1 MGRPERLRLIQS
13 IEAAREGNKLVCYVT
28 GDRKNHE
35 TRIATDIFPFLYEH
49 LLTFDHVETIDL
61 FLYTAG
67 GDSIAGWGL
76 VNLLREFC
84 NRLNVFVPFRALS
97 CGTLIALGA
106 DEITMG
112 RGGQLSP
119 LDPSVSSPY
128 NPSAPGQQP
137 AGRLS
142 LLPVSVEDLM
152 AYLRLAR
159 EEGKLQEEEAM
170 ASVINI
176 LSNKVHPLALGAA
189 YRAREQGAT
198 LASRL
203 MEQHEKDKNKITRIV
218 DYLTKTLP
226 SHNYLIGKREAQRVI
241 GLPIVDMPPDIE
253 SLVWNLYREYE
264 EWFEL
269 RTPYNP
275 ETVLGVNPT
284 ATQSFPRAALESVK
298 EGGLRSHV
306 FTTTKELRRVQA
318 TQPGIPVPVSGV
330 EERIIA
336 EGWVQDYT

>member
-1 MGRPERLRLIQS
+1 MARPERLGLIQR
-13 IEAAREGNKLVCYVT
+13 IEAARKGNKLVCYVT
-28 GDRKNHE
+28 GDRRNHE

-49 LLTFDHVETIDL
+49 LLAFGHIEAIDL

-84 NRLNVFVPFRALS
+84 NRLSVFVPFRALS

-106 DEITMG
+106 DEIAMG

-128 NPSAPGQQP
+128 NPPAPGQQP

-142 LLPVSVEDLM
+142 LLPVSVEDMM

-159 EEGKLQEEEAM
+159 DESKLQGEEAM
-170 ASVINI
+170 ANVMNI

-203 MEQHEKDKNKITRIV
+203 MEQHEKDKDKIDRVV

-226 SHNYLIGKREAQRVI
+226 SHNYLIGKREAQKII
-241 GLPIVDMPPDIE
+241 GLPIVDMPPDLE
-253 SLVWNLYREYE
+253 SLVWALYRDYE

-284 ATQSFPRAALESVK
+284 ATESFPRAVLESVK

-330 EERIIA
+330 QERIIA
-336 EGWVQDYT
+336 ESWVEDYT